1 MVGVGGALTGTGLT
15 DALDGVR
22 RSQMYLA
29 SVCEPPCVLWP
40 LHFSCLRIVLHRAGR
55 KNGPVVV
62 VTQAVAST
70 DAFVLPGCPVTK
82 GLELIID

>member
-1 MVGVGGALTGTGLT
+1 M
-15 DALDGVR
+15 
-22 RSQMYLA
+22 
-29 SVCEPPCVLWP
+29 LWP
-40 LHFSCLRIVLHRAGR
+40 LHFSCPPIVLHRAGR
-55 KNGPVVV
+55 KNGPVVT